1 MAIRVVNVGT
11 GLVGQEA
18 LRALIDHPDTELVG
32 HVVFDPAKVG
42 RDIGDLVG
50 YPRTGVIAT
59 SDLDAALTTEPDVVA
74 YFATTHGRLKATLDE
89 FVRILESGIHI
100 VTTSVG
106 ALIHPGSARP
116 DVLERLNAACQAGN
130 SSLFSTGIDPGFFS
144 DYLPVVLS
152 GCARRI
158 DGIRIY
164 EMAIYESGGQSDL
177 VAFDQVGFGRPIDTI
192 TPLVHPESLK
202 ASWGGVLLM
211 IAEQLGV
218 SVDEITT
225 SHEMLPSP
233 ETFPYQ
239 GRTIQEGTIAGM
251 RFEIAAIVGGQNL
264 ISVSHVTRA
273 RRDLAPDWPRPHGD
287 DAYRIVIEGNPR
299 IECETEFTNAHGDNL
314 AGGFGITAMRAIN
327 AIPLVVDAR
336 PGVLSVFDLPLIK
349 GRLVAASELDRSLR
363 SGTRPPGNDHEGPQ
377 S

>member
-1 MAIRVVNVGT
+1 MAIGVVNVGT

-18 LRALIDHPDTELVG
+18 LRGIIEHPDTELVG
-32 HVVFDPAKVG
+32 HVVFDPEKAG
-42 RDIGDLVG
+42 RDVGELVG
-50 YPRTGVIAT
+50 LDPIGVIAT
-59 SDLDAALTTEPDVVA
+59 TDLDEALGTSPDVVA
-74 YFATTHGRLKATLDE
+74 YFATTHGRLKTTLND
-89 FVRILESGIHI
+89 FCRILTAGIDI

-106 ALIHPGSARP
+106 ALIHPPSARP
-116 DVLERLNAACQAGN
+116 DVLERLNAACAAGN
-130 SSLFSTGIDPGFFS
+130 STLFSTGVDPGFFS

-158 DGIRIY
+158 DAIRIY
-164 EMAIYESGGQSDL
+164 EMAVYESGGQSDL
-177 VAFDQVGFGRPIDTI
+177 VAFEQVGFGLPVDTI
-192 TPLVHPESLK
+192 TPLVHPDGLK

-218 SVDEITT
+218 TVDEIVT

-239 GRTIQEGTIAGM
+239 GRTIEQGTIAGM
-251 RFEIAAIVGGQNL
+251 RFEIAAMVGGQNL

-287 DAYRIVIEGNPR
+287 DAYRIVIEGDPR

-327 AIPLVVDAR
+327 AIPHVVAAE
-336 PGVLSVFDLPLIK
+336 PGVRSVFDLPLIT
-349 GRLVAASELDRSLR
+349 GRGRI
-363 SGTRPPGNDHEGPQ
+363 GTSHVH
-377 S
+377 